1 MKIFKNKLQKLFF
14 LCTFVLSTIYSFSQS
29 KSNVDITQVTKISFL
44 SPGFSFENKLG
55 KSQSFYMNTYLAT
68 TAYFSYS
75 SNFGT
80 SSGIYLDPALSLQYR
95 YYYNAARRESK
106 EKRTKMNSLN
116 YISPA
121 FDISFSRNAMTESSF
136 VSERRRPVYSF
147 AFVWGM
153 QRNYQKRFSLDL
165 NLGIGYYFTKGMV
178 EDNSGQLI
186 TVNQSDFITTGQLS
200 LGFWLNKRK

>member
-55 KSQSFYMNTYLAT
+55 KTQSFYMNTYLAT

-121 FDISFSRNAMTESSF
+121 FDISFSRNAMTATAVCAAILDNRIYICRKFLRFIEF
-136 VSERRRPVYSF
+136 TKRLCDPIARHYEICNHYNDDGKLNLF
-147 AFVWGM
+147 HGEYYFD
-153 QRNYQKRFSLDL
+153 QRNF
-165 NLGIGYYFTKGMV
+165 
-178 EDNSGQLI
+178 LI
-186 TVNQSDFITTGQLS
+186 SWN
-200 LGFWLNKRK
+200 N